1 MRLEEDKM
9 PQFKALIK
17 RFPFNE
23 NGLISVTD
31 TLQINPSTVLNLVIG
46 HVSRFIDEQF
56 RLDQKEKEKLL
67 QTYLKFIEINL
78 VARKFK

>member
-1 MRLEEDKM
+1 VRLEEDKM

>member
-1 MRLEEDKM
+1 MGEDKR
-9 PQFKALIK
+9 PQFKALIE

-46 HVSRFIDEQF
+46 HVKRFIDEQF
-56 RLDQKEKEKLL
+56 TLDQQEKDKIL
-67 QTYLKFIEINL
+67 QAYLKFIETNQTVHKFNL
-78 VARKFK
+78 